1 MLFNSILHAMKA
13 IYSNS
18 WRDSR
23 MLLTQCIPSIPCSF
37 YSHIPC
43 RSYVTNR
50 MGDLVPPT
58 WPSSTQWDK
67 GSCITIRVWIHV
79 TQYLIHAVM
88 HPLHIWTSVRAS
100 TRRWYS
106 ISTKSPYSAIPFD
119 LSENCMLGP
128 QNEVSM
134 HQIYIILPPNRFPIS
149 QDIWSGWVPLT
160 ISLSLIT
167 NFLLLLPLIIL
178 VPQHIMAYIYNVQL
192 VLYQYL
198 C

>member
-1 MLFNSILHAMKA
+1 MLVLRRWSHQDDIVGWGHHYQWRCRWCWKASNYLCSHTAHIHNNHYSILHAMKA
-13 IYSNS
+13 MHSNS
-18 WRDSR
+18 WRNSR
-23 MLLTQCIPSIPCSF
+23 MLLIQCIPSIPCSF

-67 GSCITIRVWIHV
+67 GSCITIRVWIYV

-119 LSENCMLGP
+119 LRWKLHVRTSE
-128 QNEVSM
+128 
-134 HQIYIILPPNRFPIS
+134 
-149 QDIWSGWVPLT
+149 
-160 ISLSLIT
+160 
-167 NFLLLLPLIIL
+167 
-178 VPQHIMAYIYNVQL
+178 
-192 VLYQYL
+192 
-198 C
+198 